1 MNPHFSRSRFP
12 IALFLSFLIVA
23 GCSKNDNIPVGPGTV
38 VPNDATVRLDSM
50 GQRIR
55 GFGGVSMPDWI
66 PDLTTA
72 QVHEAFGAGNGQIG
86 LTILRVR
93 VPYDE
98 TQFSL
103 EVPTAALAYSLGATI
118 FASPWTPPDSMKTN
132 HNIVG
137 GALKTSSYASYA
149 SHLKA
154 FADYLSS
161 NNAPLYAI
169 SIQNE
174 PDASVNYESCYWSAA
189 QMLNFVKNNASAIGL
204 KIIMPESE
212 NFNHALSDP
221 TLNDAGAAA
230 NVSIIGGHLY
240 GGGLAAYPLA
250 MSKGKEVWMTEH
262 LDTDTS
268 WTAVIGTA
276 KEINDCMKAG
286 MNAYVWWYIRRFYG
300 LIDENGNIT
309 KRGYVMSQYARFVRP
324 GYTLVEASG
333 GTGSN
338 VDITAYRNGS
348 SIVIVLVNRNAY
360 TIYQTISV
368 PNSTATSF
376 SCYTTSPAK
385 NCSQEGNVSGSSG
398 TFTTLLDPSSVTTL
412 VSN

>member
-1 MNPHFSRSRFP
+1 MSPHSTPLRFFF
-12 IALFLSFLIVA
+12 ILFLFLLILA
-23 GCSKNDNIPVGPGTV
+23 GCSKKENTPVAPGAGVT
-38 VPNDATVRLDSM
+38 NEATVKLDST
-50 GQRIR
+50 GQLIR
-55 GFGGVSMPDWI
+55 GFGGVNMPGWI
-66 PDLTTA
+66 PDLTSA
-72 QVHEAFGAGNGQIG
+72 QVQEAFGAGTGQIG

-98 TQFSL
+98 SKFSL
-103 EVPTAALAYSLGATI
+103 EVPTAALAHSLGATI
-118 FASPWTPPDSMKTN
+118 FASPWTPPDSLKTN
-132 HNIVG
+132 DNIVG
-137 GALKTSSYASYA
+137 GELTASSYAAYA
-149 SHLKA
+149 THLKA
-154 FADYLSS
+154 FADYLSA
-161 NNAPLYAI
+161 NNVPLYAI

-174 PDASVNYESCYWSAA
+174 PDASVTYESCAWSATE
-189 QMLNFVKNNASAIGL
+189 MLNFVKNNAAAIGV

-230 NVSIIGGHLY
+230 NVAIIGGHLY
-240 GGGLAAYPLA
+240 GGGLSPYPLA
-250 MSKGKEVWMTEH
+250 VRKGKEVWMTEH

-286 MNAYVWWYIRRFYG
+286 MNAYVWWYIRRYYG
-300 LIDENGNIT
+300 LIDENGNVA

-324 GYTLVEASG
+324 GYTLVGASG
-333 GTGSN
+333 GTQSD

-348 SIVIVLVNRNAY
+348 SIVLVFINRDAN
-360 TIYQTISV
+360 TIDQTINI

-376 SCYTTSPAK
+376 SCYVTSPTK
-385 NCSQEGNVSGSSG
+385 NCASAGSVSGSSG
-398 TFTTLLDPSSVTTL
+398 IFNTTLDPFSVTTL